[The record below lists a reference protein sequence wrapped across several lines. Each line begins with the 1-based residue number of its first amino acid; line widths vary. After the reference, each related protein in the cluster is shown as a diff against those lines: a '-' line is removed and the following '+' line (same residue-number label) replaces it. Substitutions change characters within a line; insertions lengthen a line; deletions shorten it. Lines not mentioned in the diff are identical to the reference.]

1 MQKIFK
7 FVSVVV
13 VLLLLFGISVSAL
26 DYDYTINGSETVAIP
41 KSYTYSYSIDRLD
54 ITDGNSYFEQ
64 PSAIIVGNDGY
75 LYVADSG
82 NNRVV
87 KLDKSGKLLNVFK
100 AAGDKNFNAPQGV
113 IGNADGSIYIAD
125 TGNGRIVYLD
135 SQGKLIK
142 EYGLPQ
148 SSMLSDVS
156 VYAPTKIA
164 PSPNGGLYVLM
175 GETIMSIDENNEF
188 QGYIGQTDVGF
199 NIIDWVLRLVASDEQ
214 KKVISKRIASN
225 YISFCIDDDGII
237 YATSF
242 DNREGEIKALN
253 SVGINIYRKYGTI
266 DGDSSPIS
274 DAFYSFFS
282 GNIIGKSFRFGE
294 IVDGS
299 LPTLSAI
306 TVDKNGIVTV
316 IEKENGK
323 LYQYD
328 KSGNLLAVFGGVGI
342 EKGKFGIPAD
352 LAVDSD
358 GRLYV
363 LDSSFG
369 NIQVFEPTDFI
380 KKVQSATIAYYDGN
394 YELADSLWNEV
405 LKTDSLY
412 PLAHFG
418 KGMTAYKSGNYSEAM
433 EEFSYSNYRVEY
445 SKAFNKYRYEYM
457 QEHFGIT
464 VVIVIVAVVLLI
476 ILINFLMRKSGKVLH
491 NFEYYGIERLSVKNG
506 LWLGISCCFH
516 PVRTISSMKGAKR
529 RLNLISALIFAVIA
543 IAVRFFFI
551 YTVHYPLQDVELYN
565 VNVITEIAKLFLP
578 CFTWTLAV
586 YLITSQV
593 EGEAT
598 FAETLIANIY
608 CTVPYL
614 FIVPTAAI
622 FSQVLCTNE
631 KLLFAAMVNG
641 VVLFSVCLLFRTVM
655 ILNDY
660 SVGKTIAVCIAAV
673 ATMVLVWFVAILGY
687 SLVESIVNFIKEIIL
702 ESMLI

>member
-1 MQKIFK
+1 MQKILK
-7 FVSVVV
+7 FVSLFV

-26 DYDYTINGSETVAIP
+26 DCDYTINGSETVAIP

-54 ITDGNSYFEQ
+54 IPEGNSYFEQ

-82 NNRVV
+82 NNRIV
-87 KLDKSGKLLNVFK
+87 KLDKSGKLLNIFK
-100 AAGDKNFNAPQGV
+100 SAGDKSFNAPQGV
-113 IGNADGSIYIAD
+113 IANSDGSLYIAD
-125 TGNGRIVYLD
+125 TGNGRIVYID
-135 SQGKLIK
+135 SQGKFIR
-142 EYGLPQ
+142 EYGLPK

-199 NIIDWVLRLVASDEQ
+199 NIIDWILRLVASDEQ
-214 KKVISKRIASN
+214 KKVIAKRIASN

-242 DNREGEIKALN
+242 DNKEGEIKVLN

-266 DGDSSPIS
+266 DGDSNPLS
-274 DAFYSFFS
+274 DAFYNFFS

-294 IVDGS
+294 TVDGN
-299 LPTLSAI
+299 LPTLSGI

-328 KSGNLLAVFGGVGI
+328 RSGNLLTVFGGLGT
-342 EKGKFGIPAD
+342 EKGEFGIPAD

-380 KKVQSATIAYYDGN
+380 KKVQSATIAYYDGD
-394 YELADSLWNEV
+394 YDLADSLWNEV

-418 KGMTAYKSGNYSEAM
+418 RGMTAYKSGNYSEAM
-433 EEFSYSNYRVEY
+433 EEFSYSNYRAEY

-464 VVIVIVAVVLLI
+464 VVIIIAAVILLA
-476 ILINFLMRKSGKVLH
+476 ILIKILMKKSGKVLH
-491 NFEYYGIERLSVKNG
+491 DFEYYGIEKLSVKNG
-506 LWLGISCCFH
+506 LWLGIACCFR
-516 PVRTISSMKGAKR
+516 PVRTVSSMKGAKR
-529 RLNLISALIFAVIA
+529 RLNLLSALIFAAIA

-565 VNVITEIAKLFLP
+565 VNVITEIAKLLLP

-593 EGEAT
+593 ESEAT
-598 FAETLIANIY
+598 FTETLIANIY
-608 CTVPYL
+608 CTVPYI
-614 FIVPTAAI
+614 FVVPTAAI
-622 FSQVLCTNE
+622 LSQVLCTNE
-631 KLLFAAMVNG
+631 KLLFAVMVNG
-641 VVLFSVCLLFRTVM
+641 VVLLSVCLLLRTVM

-660 SVGKTIAVCIAAV
+660 TVGKTFAVCIAAA
-673 ATMVLVWFVAILGY
+673 ATMILVWFVAILGY
-687 SLVESIVNFIKEIIL
+687 SLVESIVDFIKEIIL